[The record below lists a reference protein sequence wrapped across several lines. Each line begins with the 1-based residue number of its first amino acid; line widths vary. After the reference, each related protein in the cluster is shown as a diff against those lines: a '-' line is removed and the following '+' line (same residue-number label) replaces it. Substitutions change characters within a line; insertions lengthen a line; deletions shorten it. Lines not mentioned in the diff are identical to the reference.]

1 MPRVI
6 RTPAAEDDLWEILL
20 YVARDNEDAAFRLI
34 DTIDKNFTLLAEF
47 PSAGPARPELLANI
61 RSFPVGSY
69 LIFYQPIDDGIEV
82 VRVVH
87 GARNLRRLF
96 KR

>member
-6 RTPAAEDDLWEILL
+6 RTPAADDDLWEILL
-20 YVARDNEDAAFRLI
+20 YIARDNEDAAFRLI
-34 DTIDKNFTLLAEF
+34 DKIEERLSLLAEF
-47 PSAGPARPELLANI
+47 PNAGPSRPELMANV
-61 RSFPVGSY
+61 RSFPVGNY

-82 VRVVH
+82 LRVVH

>member
-1 MPRVI
+1 MPRII

-20 YVARDNEDAAFRLI
+20 YIARDNEDAAFRLI
-34 DTIDKNFTLLAEF
+34 DTIDEKFQLLAQF
-47 PSAGPARPELLANI
+47 PNAGPARPELLRNV
-61 RSFPVGSY
+61 RSFPVASY
-69 LIFYQPIDDGIEV
+69 LIFYVPVEDGIEV
-82 VRVVH
+82 LRVVH